1 MLFGKIE
8 REFIDLVIHKQYG
21 TMNPNHA
28 SGLTL
33 VFDTET
39 TGLFLNTSH
48 LQPLHELP
56 YMTQLAFLIYDERS
70 EQIVFRFSEM
80 IRIPDYVV
88 ISPEVTKIT
97 GITREMCDTRGIP
110 IQDALSAFYR
120 EYMKCSRIVGHNIQF
135 DLRIL
140 NLEYRRNINILEC
153 PLAYSFLSYDYFRKN
168 GVEVFCTMKYG
179 VHICN
184 IMREGIDKKTGEV
197 YYYKKSPKL
206 VELYEHLFNETP
218 ANLHDAMFDTEACF
232 RCFVKIKPMFPTSMS
247 VS

>member
-1 MLFGKIE
+1 LNNNDKIE
-8 REFIDLVIHKQYG
+8 REFIVSAIRKQYG

-28 SGLTL
+28 SGLTM

-48 LQPLHELP
+48 LLPLHELP
-56 YMTQLAFLIYDERS
+56 YMTQLAFLIYDEHS
-70 EQIVFRFSEM
+70 EKVVFRFSEI
-80 IRIPDYVV
+80 IRVPDYVV

-97 GITREMCDTRGIP
+97 GITREICDAGIP

-120 EYMKCSRIVGHNIQF
+120 EYMKCSRIVAHNIQF

-140 NLEYRRNINILEC
+140 NLEYRRNPILEC
-153 PLAYSFLSYDYFRKN
+153 PLASFLSYDYFRTN
-168 GVEVFCTMKYG
+168 RIEVFCTMKYG
-179 VHICN
+179 IHVCN
-184 IMREGIDKKTGEV
+184 IMREGIYKETGEV
-197 YYYKKSPKL
+197 YYYKKRPKL
-206 VELYEHLFNETP
+206 VELYQHLFNETP

-232 RCFVKIKPMFPTSMS
+232 RCFIKIKPMFPTSMS